1 MTRPSLWIDGRR
13 PATAALAERLSVDVA
28 VIGAGIT
35 GLTAAVQLA
44 RAGCRVAVL
53 ENRRLASGATGFTTA
68 KISLLQGARYR
79 QLQRDHGPAVTEGYA
94 AANTDAADWIRQRV
108 RSDGVNCGH
117 EHRTALTWAHDR
129 TSMAQL
135 EEEVEAAQAAGVDA
149 RLVTETDLP
158 FPVAGGVQLA
168 DQAQFDP
175 VAYLNGLAGLAEA
188 AGAMLHEH
196 TRVKAVQTAS
206 RSGPLR
212 VLTDTL
218 EVSADHVLVCTGVP
232 FMDRGLFFA
241 RMEPVRSYL
250 IAVPAPRG
258 APRSMSISVDE
269 PVRSLRTTPGA
280 DGEELL
286 LVGGSSHTVGRRAD
300 TEGAYQALEDW
311 TAEVLGVAEVRATW
325 STQDYVPQDGLP
337 YVGSTWSLPDRVR
350 VATGFAKWGMTNGTA
365 AGCLLAADVL
375 GRPPAWAE
383 VFAAGRLGPARKL
396 GRVIKL
402 NAEVG
407 GRLVKDQFVRPGP
420 RPEPAEGQGEVVR
433 EGLHL
438 TAVSRSEG
446 ATCAVSAICPHLGGV
461 LSWNPAERSWDC
473 PLHGSRFDAR
483 GALLQGPAVD
493 DLALRPPEPPDA
505 G

>member
-1 MTRPSLWIDGRR
+1 VTRPSLWIDGRR

-325 STQDYVPQDGLP
+325 STQDYVPLRRLDLVVARSGP
-337 YVGSTWSLPDRVR
+337 GRHRVR
-350 VATGFAKWGMTNGTA
+350 QVGHDERHGRRLPVGRRCPGPASR
-365 AGCLLAADVL
+365 L
-375 GRPPAWAE
+375 GRGLRRRSPRSRPQAGPADQAQRRGRRAARQGPVRPAWTTAR
-383 VFAAGRLGPARKL
+383 AGRRSGRGGAGGAPPHGRLPLGGRDLCRERHLSPPGRSPQLEPGGAQLGLSPPRLPLRRPRRSPARP
-396 GRVIKL
+396 GR
-402 NAEVG
+402 G
-407 GRLVKDQFVRPGP
+407 
-420 RPEPAEGQGEVVR
+420 
-433 EGLHL
+433 
-438 TAVSRSEG
+438 
-446 ATCAVSAICPHLGGV
+446 
-461 LSWNPAERSWDC
+461 
-473 PLHGSRFDAR
+473 
-483 GALLQGPAVD
+483 
-493 DLALRPPEPPDA
+493 
-505 G
+505 